1 MQKRE
6 EVIKL
11 LNRDK
16 SAKMLQEK
24 YKISD
29 LEIDDIQDQIQYRR
43 KRKKDEE
50 TQIKQDSK
58 IRIEVLCLKLG
69 LNQEQI
75 RESLQLQDGEL
86 EVDTQKAVQYG
97 LIKPKELNG
106 IKPLLEIKAPEDEQ
120 MEL

>member
-24 YKISD
+24 YEISD